1 MRRELAEYQDR
12 VRNDPQCDLPPAVFN
27 ATFLFVQL
35 APTLPIQLHCVS
47 HNACITDARSGTDI
61 KVTTTEYEH
70 TPQPGVQGFFGT
82 FTPKANPDYDPRDR
96 RKGPMFLRHQDVDRS
111 QIKVYDVQTIK
122 FKRGNKVML
131 RVNLCSLRVLTTV
144 SEFTLP
150 AVLPNSHWNDND
162 SSDDDADAQP
172 SRAAPPR
179 AAAQASAAPA
189 AAPASAAPA
198 AAAPRAAA
206 RAAARASAAPAA
218 APQNAEPASAPPA
231 AAPTTSP
238 SSTDDDGE
246 YSELSE
252 VEESPYVSEHEGEE
266 DVEESQA
273 SALGSDEI
281 LDSDERATRPSAE
294 PPLTASNAAGRDVL
308 LPAHFWAEHQ
318 RPGLAGWQA
327 RIVSKQRKG
336 RLYNVRLLLERTT
349 CRFRLETLKTCKMLS

>member
-1 MRRELAEYQDR
+1 MDPTTGHGRTAATVRRELAEYQDR
-12 VRNDPQCDLPPAVFN
+12 VRREPQCDLPPAVFN
-27 ATFLFVQL
+27 SRFLFVQL
-35 APTLPIQLHCVS
+35 APTLPIQLHRVS
-47 HNACITDARSGTDI
+47 HGACITDARSADI

-70 TPQPGVQGFFGT
+70 KPQPGVQGFFGT

-96 RKGPMFLRHQDVDRS
+96 RKGPMYLRHQDVDRS

-122 FKRGNKVML
+122 FKVGNKIML

-162 SSDDDADAQP
+162 SSDDDADAQA
-172 SRAAPPR
+172 SRAPPPRAAAPASAAPAAAPR

-189 AAPASAAPA
+189 AAPQDAA
-198 AAAPRAAA
+198 
-206 RAAARASAAPAA
+206 
-218 APQNAEPASAPPA
+218 PASAPPA

-238 SSTDDDGE
+238 GTDDDGE

-266 DVEESQA
+266 DGEESQA
-273 SALGSDEI
+273 ALGSDEI
-281 LDSDERATRPSAE
+281 LDSDERAARPSAE

-308 LPAHFWAEHQ
+308 LPAHFWAEYQ

-336 RLYNVRLLLERTT
+336 RLYHVRLPMERTT
-349 CRFRLETLKTCKMLS
+349 CRFHLETLKKCKMLS